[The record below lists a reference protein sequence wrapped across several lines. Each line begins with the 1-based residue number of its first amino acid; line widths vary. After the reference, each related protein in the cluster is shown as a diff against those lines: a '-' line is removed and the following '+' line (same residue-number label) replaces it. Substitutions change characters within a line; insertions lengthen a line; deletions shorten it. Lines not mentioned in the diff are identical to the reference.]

1 MKIVTSVSRGA
12 LAIAMIASVPSL
24 ASAQVATFTATD
36 PPTDPT
42 DDIIVTG
49 TRATGITAAESAAP
63 IKVLD
68 SEMLSHVGQPNLNQV
83 LTQLVPSFT
92 AQAFGGDTANLTLSA
107 RLRGLSPNHTLVL
120 VNGKRRHGTSNLA
133 VLGGPYQGA
142 ATADLDLI
150 SPSSIKRIEVLEDGA
165 AAQYGSDA
173 IAGVINIILKDDS
186 DGGDGSLTA
195 GENYKTGGETY
206 GGSLHVATKIGEDG
220 FFNVTG
226 FYRYHDF
233 TQVGGLDRRVT
244 DINGTLLTA
253 TSNPSLTAIQRQLY
267 PGMKGFPYVNK
278 INGDAQSRLINL
290 QYNTAYDFGGIEAY
304 SFGTYSRR
312 IASAYENVRVPT
324 RVSRT
329 VAGVTT
335 YFDPEGDS
343 PVNGFSPREKIREQ
357 DMAFTGGVRGDAGG
371 FHYDLSSTFG
381 QDKNEIYTIDSANAS
396 LYADTG
402 FTPTTFYDGF
412 FKSTEF
418 TVNADV
424 SREFDAGMAAPLNL
438 AFGGEYR
445 KNVYQIGA
453 GDAASIYKEGGQ
465 SYPGFR
471 SSDAGINGRNAQAAY
486 VDVAMMPVEGLKLD
500 VAGRYEH
507 YSDFGSKFIYKGTGR
522 YDFSPMFALRGTYST
537 GFRAPTLAESFYS
550 ATNVSPTAAFV
561 QLPANSAAAKL
572 LGFANLKPEKSTNI
586 SLGTVFRPAPKLTIT
601 LDAYQVRIRD
611 RILGTGSLFG
621 SGGARNF
628 PIVTTAIRA
637 NGNVLDPT
645 VSQTGINIF
654 TNGANTRTRGV
665 DLVASYVTDLDT
677 LGTVNWTL
685 SGNYNE
691 TKITK
696 LGVAPATLGGI
707 ALFDQGAQSN
717 IETASPKVKLIG
729 SAFYT
734 IGKLSATFR
743 GTMYG
748 RSSAN
753 YSPDGGIFYKQRI
766 GTAYIQDVELN
777 YNLTKELTF
786 SIGAN
791 NLFDK
796 RPPIVALVPGT
807 TNATLV
813 NGGNVL
819 DAPLTFSPYGIN
831 GGYYYGRIN
840 VSF

>member
-12 LAIAMIASVPSL
+12 LAVAMIAGCPAF
-24 ASAQVATFTATD
+24 ASAQELAAAARTAVD
-36 PPTDPT
+36 PG

-68 SEMLSHVGQPNLNQV
+68 EEMLSHVGQPNLNQV

-92 AQAFGGDTANLTLSA
+92 AQAFGGDTSNLTLSA

-120 VNGKRRHGTSNLA
+120 INGKRRHGTSNLA

-173 IAGVINIILKDDS
+173 IAGVINIILKDDAE
-186 DGGDGSLTA
+186 GGDGYATA
-195 GENYKTGGETY
+195 GESYKTGGGTY
-206 GGSLHVATKIGEDG
+206 GGTLHLATKLGDSG
-220 FFNVTG
+220 FINVTG

-244 DINGTLLTA
+244 DNNGNLLTA

-267 PGMKGFPYVNK
+267 PGMSGFPYVNR
-278 INGDAQSRLINL
+278 INGDAQSRLVNL
-290 QYNTAYDFGGIEAY
+290 QYNSAYDFGGVEVY

-335 YFDPEGDS
+335 YFDPDGDT

-357 DMAFTGGVRGDAGG
+357 DMAFTGGVRGDASG
-371 FHYDLSSTFG
+371 FHYDLSTTFG

-402 FTPTTFYDGF
+402 FTPTSFYDGF

-418 TVNADV
+418 TANADF
-424 SREFDAGMAAPLNL
+424 SREFEAGMAAPLNL

-445 KNVYQIGA
+445 KNVYEIGS

-471 SSDAGINGRNAQAAY
+471 PSDAGVNGRNAQAAY
-486 VDVAMMPVEGLKLD
+486 VDVAMMPVEGLKID

-507 YSDFGSKFIYKGTGR
+507 YSDFGSKFIYKGTTR
-522 YDFSPMFALRGTYST
+522 YDFSEMFALRGTYST

-572 LGFANLKPEKSTNI
+572 LGFQNLKPEKSTNI
-586 SLGTVFRPAPKLTIT
+586 SLGTVFRPAPRLTIT

-611 RILGTGSLFG
+611 RILGTGSLYG

-628 PIVTTAIRA
+628 PIVTTAILA

-665 DLVASYVTDLDT
+665 DLVASYVSDFDS

-691 TKITK
+691 TKITR
-696 LGVAPATLGGI
+696 LGTAPATLGGI
-707 ALFDQGAQSN
+707 PLFDVGAQSN

-734 IGKLSATFR
+734 IGKLSATLR

-748 RSSAN
+748 RSSN
-753 YSPDGGIFYKQRI
+753 LQSPDGGTFYKQRV

-777 YNLTKELTF
+777 YKLTKDLEF

-807 TNATLV
+807 TNNTLV

-840 VSF
+840 ISF